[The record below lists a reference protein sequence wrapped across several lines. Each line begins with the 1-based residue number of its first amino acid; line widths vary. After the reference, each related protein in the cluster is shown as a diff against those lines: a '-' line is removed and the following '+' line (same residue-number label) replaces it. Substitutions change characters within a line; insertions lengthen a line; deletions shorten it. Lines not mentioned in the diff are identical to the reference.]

1 MSRLRLGVALMLPEP
16 LTTEVQGLRRA
27 CGDHGRMD
35 PHLTLVPPVNV
46 RETDIPEALHV
57 LQAAAS
63 VTRPFTLTLGPP
75 NTFMPDNPVLYLEV
89 GGNLDALLAFRE
101 RVFVGPL
108 SRELSWPFTPHV
120 TICDSG
126 EPARLDA
133 AVLALSDYQVEVRFE
148 RVHLLHEQPHDGTH
162 HHKWV
167 PFIDIAF
174 AEPAVVGRGGFEL
187 ELITSECLDPWS
199 KTIVDS
205 WELGEL
211 DAEHSDIE
219 PSDLEPSDLEPGDT
233 EFIGV
238 SLVIRALHMGV
249 FVGVLKGH
257 YSGNGAV
264 IDSCIVSPDE
274 RRQGIGR
281 HLIASFLAS
290 LAARGVTQVSA
301 WIPSR
306 SSGEQWLRSAGFEP
320 ARSAK
325 DHLHLVRWI

>member
-16 LTTEVQGLRRA
+16 LATEVQGLRRA

-46 RETDIPEALHV
+46 RESNIIDALHV
-57 LQAAAS
+57 LQTAAS

-89 GGNLDALLAFRE
+89 GGDLDALSALRD

-167 PFIDIAF
+167 PFIDAAF

-199 KTIVDS
+199 KAIMDS
-205 WELGEL
+205 WKLGEL
-211 DAEHSDIE
+211 DAEHG
-219 PSDLEPSDLEPGDT
+219 DLEPSDAEFMGEP
-233 EFIGV
+233 
-238 SLVIRALHMGV
+238 LVIRALHMGV
-249 FVGVLKGH
+249 FVGALMGH
-257 YSGNGAV
+257 HSGNVAV
-264 IDSCIVSPDE
+264 IYSCIVSPDE

-281 HLIASFLAS
+281 HLIASFLAT
-290 LAARGVTQVSA
+290 LAAGGVTQVSA
-301 WIPSR
+301 WTPSK

-320 ARSAK
+320 VRSTN
-325 DHLHLVRWI
+325 DHLYLIRWI